1 MRQPLACRCAGVPGW
16 AAMVLAAGLLAACS
30 SSDKS
35 IDETTVPTVTQ
46 PPPAPPVS
54 TGPMKAGEIMRI
66 LSCNSFRYTRPVNR
80 TGTTTFN
87 SDGTFSYQ
95 ESGKGEGSGIW
106 QASDGSLCEAFNPT
120 SFLPRGTR
128 TECHPFKQTAQG
140 SYSAGSATFEAM

>member
-1 MRQPLACRCAGVPGW
+1 MRAIMTAPRWVALVF
-16 AAMVLAAGLLAACS
+16 VAGLLAACS

-35 IDETTVPTVTQ
+35 IDATDPGVTEPPPPTVP
-46 PPPAPPVS
+46 
-54 TGPMKAGEIMRI
+54 TGPMKAGDIMRA
-66 LSCNSFRYTRPVNR
+66 LSGNSFRYTRGGNR

-95 ESGKGEGSGIW
+95 ESGKGEGTGIW

-128 TECHPFKQTAQG
+128 TECQPFKQTAQG
-140 SYSAGSATFEAM
+140 AYSAGGTVFEAM

>member
-1 MRQPLACRCAGVPGW
+1 MQSSWRLKAPAWLGL
-16 AAMVLAAGLLAACS
+16 VLAVGLLAGCS

-35 IDETTVPTVTQ
+35 IDETTGPGVTDPPPTV
-46 PPPAPPVS
+46 P
-54 TGPMKAGEIMRI
+54 TGPMKAGDIMRV
-66 LSCNSFRYTRPVNR
+66 LSGNSFRFTRPVNR

-95 ESGKGEGSGIW
+95 ENGKGEGTGIW

-128 TECHPFKQTAQG
+128 TECQPFKQTAEG
-140 SYSAGSATFEAM
+140 GYSAGSANFEPM

>member
-1 MRQPLACRCAGVPGW
+1 MQISWRLKAPAWIGLILAV
-16 AAMVLAAGLLAACS
+16 GLLAGCS

-35 IDETTVPTVTQ
+35 IDETTGPGVTDPPPTV
-46 PPPAPPVS
+46 P
-54 TGPMKAGEIMRI
+54 TGPMTAGDIMRV
-66 LSCNSFRYTRPVNR
+66 LSGNSFRYTRPVNR

-95 ESGKGEGSGIW
+95 ENGKGEGTGIW

-128 TECHPFKQTAQG
+128 TECQPFKQTAEG
-140 SYSAGSATFEAM
+140 AYSAGSATFEPM